1 MEFAELLDR
10 LRPFL
15 RTETGPGPGPF
26 QAVSLEGVRRTADW
40 LDVSPTQAMI
50 TLLEHAIW
58 PLRLVRNR
66 GVIKAGEQA
75 RLLSCRALVIGCG
88 GLGGQV
94 VTLLA
99 RVGLGGLSLCD
110 FDVFDETNLNRQL
123 LSREDNLGR
132 GKAEVA
138 GEEAGRIASHLDI
151 RVHPVRAEVGNLAE
165 LVQGV
170 DIVVDCLDSIET
182 RLLAEAAA
190 HRAGLPFIHA
200 SIAGDEGLALVSRPG
215 QLRMSILYGST
226 GGKGAE
232 RVLGVPTI
240 TPAALGTLESLL
252 VVKELLGR
260 GEEEPALWHF
270 DLTGPTLEPLI
281 I

>member
-1 MEFAELLDR
+1 META
-10 LRPFL
+10 
-15 RTETGPGPGPF
+15 PGPGPF
-26 QAVSLEGVRRTADW
+26 QAVSLEGVRRAAEW
-40 LDVSPTQAMI
+40 LGVSRTQAMI
-50 TLLEHAIW
+50 TLLEHAVW

-66 GVIKAGEQA
+66 GVINAENQA
-75 RLLSCRALVIGCG
+75 RLLASRVLIIGCG

-94 VTLLA
+94 VSLLA
-99 RVGLGGLSLCD
+99 RAGLGGLSLCD

-123 LSREDNLGR
+123 LCREDNLGR

-138 GEEAGRIASHLDI
+138 GEEAARIASHLDI
-151 RVHPVRAEVGNLAE
+151 RIHAVRAEAGNLSD

-190 HRAGLPFIHA
+190 HRAGLPFVHA

-252 VVKELLGR
+252 VINELLGR
-260 GEEEPALWHF
+260 GETEPALWHF
-270 DLTGPTLEPLI
+270 DLTGPILEPLI

>member
-1 MEFAELLDR
+1 MEFAELLNR

-15 RTETGPGPGPF
+15 RDEPGPGPGPF
-26 QAVSLEGVRRTADW
+26 QAISLEGVRRAADW
-40 LDVSPTQAMI
+40 LSVPQTQAMI
-50 TLLEHAIW
+50 SLLEHGIW
-58 PLRLVRNR
+58 PMRLARNR
-66 GVIKAGEQA
+66 GVISAGNQA
-75 RLLSCRALVIGCG
+75 RLLACRALIIGCG

-94 VTLLA
+94 ISLLA

-110 FDVFDETNLNRQL
+110 FDVFDESNLNRQL

-132 GKAEVA
+132 NKAEVA
-138 GEEAGRIASHLDI
+138 GEEVAHIASYLDI
-151 RVHPVRAEVGNLAE
+151 RVYPVRAGGGNLPE
-165 LVQGV
+165 LIRGA

-190 HRAGLPFIHA
+190 HRAGLSFVHA
-200 SIAGDEGLALVSRPG
+200 SIAGEEGLALVSRPG
-215 QLRMSILYGST
+215 DLRMSILYGST

-240 TPAALGTLESLL
+240 TPAALATLESLL
-252 VVKELLGR
+252 VVKELLGQ
-260 GEEEPALWHF
+260 GQEEPALWHF
-270 DLTGPTLEPLI
+270 DLSGPLLEPLI

>member
-1 MEFAELLDR
+1 MEFAELLAR

-15 RTETGPGPGPF
+15 RTETGPGPGPV
-26 QAVSLEGVRRTADW
+26 QAVNLEGVRRAADW
-40 LDVSPTQAMI
+40 LEVSQTQAMI

-58 PLRLVRNR
+58 PLRLLRNR
-66 GVIKAGEQA
+66 GVFNAGSQA
-75 RLLSCRALVIGCG
+75 RLLACRALIIGCG

-94 VTLLA
+94 VSLLA

-110 FDVFDETNLNRQL
+110 FDVFDETNLNRQF
-123 LSREDNLGR
+123 LSREENLGR

-138 GEEAGRIASHLDI
+138 GEEVGRIASHLDV
-151 RVHPVRAEVGNLAE
+151 RVHTVRAEAANLAE
-165 LVQGV
+165 LLKGV

-190 HRAGLPFIHA
+190 HRAGLPFVHA

-215 QLRMSILYGST
+215 QLRMPILYGST
-226 GGKGAE
+226 EGRGAE
-232 RVLGVPTI
+232 RALGAPTI
-240 TPAALGTLESLL
+240 TPAALGALESHL
-252 VVKELLGR
+252 VVNELLGR

-270 DLTGPTLEPLI
+270 DLTGPALEPLVM
-281 I
+281 